1 MPHHTIA
8 RVQARAIRIPR
19 DITDA
24 RGTAGSPAV
33 LGASAGPRYRWAET
47 YRTLYSDHLETVL
60 VSIETTDGL
69 VGWGEAQAPVA
80 PEITRTVIDTLFAP
94 LLVGE
99 DALAPEAIW
108 DRLYAAMRVRG
119 HTGSFLLDAMAGIDL
134 AIWDLCGKAYGQPVY
149 RLLGGPCRSALPCY
163 VSGLGGASREQRVD
177 EARAWTARGARA
189 FKLFFAG
196 SEMDCLADLD
206 VLRAALGPP
215 SEVSL
220 FVDALWRLDARSA
233 PRFAEAL
240 AARDVGWLEAP
251 LMPEDVA
258 GHARLARRTRV
269 PIAIGE
275 SYRTRY
281 EMRPFFERGAVGVLQ
296 PDLGRSGLTESRK
309 LAVLA
314 DTFHVP
320 IAPHVSIGLGPQLA
334 AALHLSAATSN
345 LAVLEVNPRVQDVA
359 NRFLRS
365 PLPTGVA
372 NLFPPER
379 PGLGVEIDETAI
391 APFVL

>member
-1 MPHHTIA
+1 MAQTIT
-8 RVQARAIRIPR
+8 RVQARAVRIPR
-19 DITDA
+19 DVA
-24 RGTAGSPAV
+24 ESRGTAGSPAA
-33 LGASAGPRYRWAET
+33 LGQAAGPRYRWAEN
-47 YRTLYSDHLETVL
+47 YPTLYADHLETVL
-60 VSIETTDGL
+60 VSIETSDGL
-69 VGWGEAQAPVA
+69 IGWGEAQAPVA
-80 PEITRTVIDTLFAP
+80 PEITRTVIDTLLGP

-134 AIWDLCGKAYGQPVY
+134 AVWDLCGKAYGQPVY
-149 RLLGGPCRSALPCY
+149 RLLGGPCRTALPCY
-163 VSGLGGASREQRVD
+163 VSGLGGATTEQRVD
-177 EARAWTARGARA
+177 EARAWAARGARA
-189 FKLFFAG
+189 FKIFLTG
-196 SEMDCLADLD
+196 SEADCLADLD
-206 VLRAALGPP
+206 ALRSALDKDT
-215 SEVSL
+215 SL
-220 FVDALWRLDARSA
+220 FVDALWRLDARRA
-233 PRFAEAL
+233 PRLADEL

-281 EMRPFFERGAVGVLQ
+281 EVRPFFERGAVGVLQ

-314 DTFHVP
+314 DTFHTP

-334 AALHLSAATSN
+334 AGLHLAAATPN
-345 LAVLEVNPRVQDVA
+345 LAYLECNPRVQAMA
-359 NRFLRS
+359 NRFLRA
-365 PLPTGVA
+365 PLPVGVA
-372 NLFPPER
+372 DIVAPDA
-379 PGLGVEIDETAI
+379 PGLGIEIDEAAL
-391 APFVL
+391 APYLL